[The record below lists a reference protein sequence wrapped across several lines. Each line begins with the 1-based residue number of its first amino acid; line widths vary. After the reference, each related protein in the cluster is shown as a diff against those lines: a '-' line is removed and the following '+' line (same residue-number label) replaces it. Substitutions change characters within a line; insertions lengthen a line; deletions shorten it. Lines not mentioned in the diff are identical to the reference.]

1 MNIDASIF
9 ANMSDEDFLSNKLT
23 HIYFNGEITN
33 KRVNTLI
40 EDIKKANKTIS
51 NDNGAILKP
60 KPILIHISS
69 RGGNVLA
76 GMRLL
81 SVFAMSSVPIATMID
96 NYSCSAATF
105 LSIASHYR
113 VMTKYSICLIHEYS
127 FNGYYINFKR
137 RQMNNS
143 MEITDSYFSKIIEM
157 YLQQTKF
164 KESELMELLQ
174 HDLLLDSTYCLE
186 KGIVDRVLNINKVVD
201 KTKKYNIYD
210 IIKNSNVNNI
220 NISSNNKTVQHI
232 VKILFEEDIM
242 PVIIYP
248 NRDDDQDE
256 EDKKALVKTIY
267 ERINIIPR
275 LQRLKVPT
283 FAIIE
288 GPISIDDLLPM
299 LYCDYIYMFDHAY
312 IVANIL
318 YYNNKSG
325 ILMSDNIKNT
335 ELIYNIVK
343 NILSEKTKLPEKMI
357 DDIKN
362 KFSIITPTDAK
373 KYGLC
378 NEIITYRHR

>member
-1 MNIDASIF
+1 
-9 ANMSDEDFLSNKLT
+9 
-23 HIYFNGEITN
+23 
-33 KRVNTLI
+33 
-40 EDIKKANKTIS
+40 
-51 NDNGAILKP
+51 
-60 KPILIHISS
+60 
-69 RGGNVLA
+69 
-76 GMRLL
+76 
-81 SVFAMSSVPIATMID
+81 
-96 NYSCSAATF
+96 
-105 LSIASHYR
+105 
-113 VMTKYSICLIHEYS
+113 
-127 FNGYYINFKR
+127 
-137 RQMNNS
+137 
-143 MEITDSYFSKIIEM
+143 
-157 YLQQTKF
+157 
-164 KESELMELLQ
+164 
-174 HDLLLDSTYCLE
+174 
-186 KGIVDRVLNINKVVD
+186 
-201 KTKKYNIYD
+201 
-210 IIKNSNVNNI
+210 
-220 NISSNNKTVQHI
+220 
-232 VKILFEEDIM
+232 M

-248 NRDDDQDE
+248 NRDDQYE

-318 YYNNKSG
+318 YYNNKSA

-343 NILSEKTKLPEKMI
+343 NILNEKTKLPEKMI

-378 NEIITYRHR
+378 NEIITYRHRS